1 MLLPEWEGVSWW
13 ELACQLAEST
23 CVFQPPIYLMTTPV
37 TAAVGATCLVRNTVP
52 PCALRSA
59 PLWPNDYFKKP
70 GASEGKLRE
79 GEDGE
84 KKMERTDLLS
94 DDLVPWP
101 HLFRGVCITYL
112 FPYSGT
118 SGHLEGRAPPPRV
131 LVG

>member
-1 MLLPEWEGVSWW
+1 
-13 ELACQLAEST
+13 
-23 CVFQPPIYLMTTPV
+23 MTILSNR
-37 TAAVGATCLVRNTVP
+37 G
-52 PCALRSA
+52 
-59 PLWPNDYFKKP
+59 
-70 GASEGKLRE
+70 SEGKLGE

-101 HLFRGVCITYL
+101 HRFSRRPYYL
-112 FPYSGT
+112 PTKLVLPYSGT